1 MSAIMPAWSDSP
13 TEHDMKLW
21 HCKNARSLRALWA
34 FEEMGLEYEL
44 VILPFPPRV
53 RQPEYLEINPL
64 GTIPYFVDGDAHMT
78 ESTGICHYL
87 VEKYGKK
94 ELALEP
100 DHPEYGRY
108 LNWLYHSDA
117 TLTFPQTLVL
127 RYTRLEPEERRIPT
141 VAEDYKRWYLSRL
154 KLVNARVQEHEF
166 LCSDH
171 FTIADIAIT
180 YALFL
185 GESLDIAQHY
195 KPQTRDYLER
205 MKARDG
211 FQKAQQAQHEA
222 ALAQQVD

>member
-1 MSAIMPAWSDSP
+1 MSAIMQTSSGSLA
-13 TEHDMKLW
+13 EYDMKLW
-21 HCKNARSLRALWA
+21 HCNNARSLRALWA
-34 FEEMGLEYEL
+34 LEEMGLEYEL

-53 RQPEYLEINPL
+53 LQPDYLKVNPL
-64 GTIPYFVDGDAHMT
+64 GTVPYFVDGDAHMT

-87 VEKYGKK
+87 VEKYEQK
-94 ELALEP
+94 EFRLEP

-127 RYTRLEPEERRIPT
+127 RYTRLEPEERRNPS

-154 KLVNARVQEHEF
+154 KLVNARVGEHEF
-166 LCSDH
+166 LCADR
-171 FTIADIAIT
+171 FTIADIAVT

-211 FQKAQQAQHEA
+211 FQKAQQAQQKA
-222 ALAQQVD
+222 ARGQAG